1 MAAPRTIRTKLRID
15 LLLRL
20 GTDGEVDLI
29 PQVSDMARRVREFV
43 GQPLRLYV
51 VGLSCLAMIVLTGLV
66 LSGQTVGNPWIVV
79 VLAAAAA
86 TAERG
91 SVRLTET
98 TELSISPVLM
108 LFAAVLFGPLAGGIV
123 GAASEV
129 GDNELFGKSFPG
141 RSPRLKWM
149 TYTSTRFIAGA
160 ATGGVALAMTNIAPD
175 GFGGLLL
182 ATLAGSMTGEAL
194 ELAFAVITGRLRGNR
209 TNYARSVAPLLG
221 TAICVYAPVVAVL
234 TLAYTEVSPWTAPL
248 FIAPALAAQRLFAM
262 YQEQRRLAS
271 DLIDANASLR
281 QSNLQF
287 AEALVATLEQSDQ
300 YTAGH
305 SKAVAIY
312 SRDIAERM
320 GLSDETQELAYLCG
334 LVHDLGKIGLS
345 PSLLLKNGPLTLDER
360 REMQT
365 HSAIGESI
373 LERVEAYADV
383 AKIVRHHHERIDGEG
398 YPDGIQGE
406 DIPALSRI
414 IAVAD
419 AYNAMT
425 SNRSYRDAMP
435 SRVARLR
442 LAQAVESQFD
452 TSAVAAFEAILAGA
466 PELYRTAK
474 RADFDPVAAS
484 HPTPGSPEVAA
495 DAA

>member
-1 MAAPRTIRTKLRID
+1 
-15 LLLRL
+15 
-20 GTDGEVDLI
+20 
-29 PQVSDMARRVREFV
+29 MARRVRDLA
-43 GQPLRLYV
+43 GQPLLLYV
-51 VGLSCLAMIVLTGLV
+51 VGLTFLAFVVLAALV
-66 LSGQTVGNPWIVV
+66 VSGQTVGNPWIVV

-86 TAERG
+86 IAERG

-108 LFAAVLFGPLAGGIV
+108 LFAAVLFGPLAGGLV
-123 GAASEV
+123 GAASEL
-129 GDNELFGKSFPG
+129 GDNELFSRSYPG

-149 TYTSTRFIAGA
+149 TYTSSRFIAGA
-160 ATGGVALAMTNIAPD
+160 ATGGVALAMTHIAPD
-175 GFGGLLL
+175 GFGGVIL
-182 ATLAGSMTGEAL
+182 ATLAGSMTGESL
-194 ELAFAVITGRLRGNR
+194 ELAFAVVTGRLRGNR
-209 TNYARSVAPLLG
+209 TNYARAVAPLLG
-221 TAICVYAPVVAVL
+221 TAICVYAPVVAAL

-262 YQEQRRLAS
+262 YQEQRRLAA
-271 DLIDANASLR
+271 DLKEANESLR
-281 QSNLQF
+281 RSNLEF

-320 GLSDETQELAYLCG
+320 SLPDETQELAYLCG
-334 LVHDLGKIGLS
+334 LVHDLGKIGL
-345 PSLLLKNGPLTLDER
+345 PASLLLKNGPLTLDER
-360 REMQT
+360 REMQK

-383 AKIVRHHHERIDGEG
+383 AKIVRHHHERMDGEG
-398 YPDGIQGE
+398 YPDGIPGE
-406 DIPALSRI
+406 DIPLLSKI
-414 IAVAD
+414 LAVAD

-452 TSAVAAFEAILAGA
+452 TSAVAAFEAILAGST
-466 PELYRTAK
+466 ELYRTAK
-474 RADFDPVAAS
+474 RADFDPVTVAQTVAAS
-484 HPTPGSPEVAA
+484 PSAA
-495 DAA
+495 EDAA